1 MDDQCLTPLHV
12 NACGGNIEIC
22 KYLLR
27 NNALIK
33 EDAVGYTPL
42 HYAAMGQ
49 FEIVEMLLDRGCDP
63 EQRSYFNGK
72 SSIDCAL
79 GYPAIIQ
86 MMQKVK
92 SVIRPPVTSIGYLPR
107 TEPDHTPERTGTSGH
122 TMSDDD
128 MSDDDRSDD
137 DLDDFV
143 HSVQDYFR
151 KIFCF

>member
-1 MDDQCLTPLHV
+1 
-12 NACGGNIEIC
+12 
-22 KYLLR
+22 LLR

-92 SVIRPPVTSIGYLPR
+92 SVIRPPDANIGSWIIA
-107 TEPDHTPERTGTSGH
+107 EPDHTPDRADRTDRTERSGGH

-128 MSDDDRSDD
+128 ASDDDASDD
-137 DLDDFV
+137 DSVL
-143 HSVQDYFR
+143 SVQDYFR